1 MYHKFRVLQIYV
13 VQNLVSVHRYLF
25 ISKLWNINGMGRFVS
40 QSQSCYDSL
49 FFTQFKTMLPW
60 LRIESDFKLGIIY
73 RLANEQKLISSTIQ
87 FNMS

>member
-1 MYHKFRVLQIYV
+1 MEHPNYGTSMEWDASFH
-13 VQNLVSVHRYLF
+13 N
-25 ISKLWNINGMGRFVS
+25 
-40 QSQSCYDSL
+40 QSCYDSL

-87 FNMS
+87 FNMRQLKQLI